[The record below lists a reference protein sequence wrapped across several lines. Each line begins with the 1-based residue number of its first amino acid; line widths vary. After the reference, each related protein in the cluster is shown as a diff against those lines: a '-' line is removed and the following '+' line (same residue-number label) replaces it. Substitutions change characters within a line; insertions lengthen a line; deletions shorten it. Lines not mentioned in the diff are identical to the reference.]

1 MRSIRGKTGLSFDGF
16 QPGASTR
23 MSGGAGAAAMA
34 SVAENFGALN
44 EQSTDWAQFGRTAIQ
59 ADGLLKRTAQ
69 DATSLIERGRIANDA
84 AIEIAENNAK
94 YTSKM
99 ANKQTQ
105 RSMTGGII
113 QAGVGLLGSA
123 LLSDER
129 AKNTINKIEDA
140 LTTLRDLKPVTFY
153 YNEEYSCNPERLH
166 HGFIAQEYKEVLP
179 SATYY
184 DESSDRFCI
193 DTHELVALLV
203 RGIQQLEDRVARLE
217 ATKALAGVK

>member
-1 MRSIRGKTGLSFDGF
+1 MRSIRGRTGLSFDGF

-23 MSGGAGAAAMA
+23 MAGGAGAAAMA

-44 EQSTDWAQFGRTAIQ
+44 EQSTDWAQFGRTSIQ

-69 DATSLIERGRIANDA
+69 DAASLIERGRVANDA
-84 AIEIAENNAK
+84 AVEIAENNAK
-94 YTSKM
+94 YADKM
-99 ANKQTQ
+99 ANKAKSDAQTA
-105 RSMTGGII
+105 GFL
-113 QAGVGLLGSA
+113 QAGVGILGA
-123 LLSDER
+123 VLSDER

-140 LTTLRDLKPVTFY
+140 LTTLRELKPVTFH

>member
-1 MRSIRGKTGLSFDGF
+1 MRSIRGRTGLSFDGF

-23 MSGGAGAAAMA
+23 MAGGAGAAAMV
-34 SVAENFGALN
+34 SVADNFAALN
-44 EQSTDWAQFGRTAIQ
+44 EQSTDWSQFGKTAIQ

-69 DATSLIERGRIANDA
+69 DATSLIERGQIANNA

-94 YTSKM
+94 YASKM
-99 ANKQTQ
+99 ANKQK
-105 RSMTGGII
+105 SDAMTGGLI
-113 QAGVGLLGSA
+113 QAGVGILGA
-123 LLSDER
+123 VLSDER

>member
-84 AIEIAENNAK
+84 AVEIAENNAK
-94 YTSKM
+94 YASKM
-99 ANKQTQ
+99 ADKQKQ
-105 RSMTGGII
+105 SSMTGGII
-113 QAGVGLLGSA
+113 QAGVGSA
-123 LLSDER
+123 GFCPTER
-129 AKNTINKIEDA
+129 
-140 LTTLRDLKPVTFY
+140 
-153 YNEEYSCNPERLH
+153 
-166 HGFIAQEYKEVLP
+166 
-179 SATYY
+179 
-184 DESSDRFCI
+184 
-193 DTHELVALLV
+193 
-203 RGIQQLEDRVARLE
+203 
-217 ATKALAGVK
+217 